1 MIRRPRHTLAGAV
14 LAAAVLLVAAPAEGQ
29 LGGWAISAFEAG
41 GSSRGSRQISGRI
54 TYAGLEGSTIT
65 GVVVVIRPTDEA
77 LAEQCGTEPTATL
90 SETQAAGGLPDPSPA
105 AATFTV
111 GDVAPFCNGPH
122 VAEVEATADPT
133 LGAPAVRSPGGE
145 DFRRSFDVARPA
157 PPVTG
162 LTAAVGSDRAVTL
175 TWNPPAGWEGGAPP
189 DFDRANFAE
198 ARYVVQRAVGDGP
211 FEEIAT
217 TDPTTRTHVDS
228 TAPADAATARY
239 RVVATRSD
247 GQPMPAGVPGDF
259 TAAPVTEARL
269 TPEAPPT
276 TPAPPTTRAPA
287 VNAPGRG
294 GGGGARPAPPQ
305 TGPQADDVFSETL
318 PFDLEPGEAD
328 AVLPEDAARFLQDD
342 GGGGIDDIAGAGILV
357 PSSIAVL
364 LASWAL
370 HLRYLARR
378 AAVPV

>member
-1 MIRRPRHTLAGAV
+1 MICGPRRTLAGAV
-14 LAAAVLLVAAPAEGQ
+14 LAAAVLLVAAPAEAQ
-29 LGGWAISAFEAG
+29 LGDWTIEPGSFEAG
-41 GSSRGSRQISGRI
+41 GGPSERRQISGRI

-65 GVVVVIRPTDEA
+65 GVVVGIRPTDEA

-90 SETQAAGGLPDPSPA
+90 SDTQAAGGLPDSSPA

-111 GDVAPFCNGPH
+111 ADVAPFCNGPH
-122 VAEVEATADPT
+122 VAEVDATA
-133 LGAPAVRSPGGE
+133 APPAPLAPVNSPGGE

-162 LTAAVGSDRAVTL
+162 LTAAVGPDRAVTL
-175 TWNPPAGWEGGAPP
+175 TWGVPAGWEGAAPP
-189 DFDRANFAE
+189 DFAE
-198 ARYVVQRAVGDGP
+198 FDGAGYVVQRAVGDGP
-211 FEEIAT
+211 FEQITT
-217 TDPTTRTHVDS
+217 TDRGTRTHVD
-228 TAPADAATARY
+228 TAAPAEAATARY

-247 GQPMPAGVPGDF
+247 GQGNVVEGDF
-259 TAAPVTEARL
+259 AAAPVTEARL

-328 AVLPEDAARFLQDD
+328 AVLPEDAAQFLQSDGPPGDD
-342 GGGGIDDIAGAGILV
+342 FIGAGILV